1 MVTGIVPTYFRSQV
15 PYSGT
20 RFVELSLQKRK
31 KWHVTFA
38 PMVLILMLEL
48 IVERLQ
54 VFAWLHSVTLTHIWA
69 LSRDHKTS
77 FTEYKL
83 LKSTRFMLSPRHAF
97 LIGLVKGSRY
107 RISICIKHAST
118 RHRRR
123 RRRLTESN
131 FYGVKIIIS
140 HAAVGFNIHF
150 FDAVTEF
157 QCSFISSFNQ
167 YQHGIWPIVANALA

>member
-118 RHRRR
+118 RHRRVVADLPSR
-123 RRRLTESN
+123 ISMESKSSSVTPPSDLTSIFSTQSLNFSVRLLAHS
-131 FYGVKIIIS
+131 IS
-140 HAAVGFNIHF
+140 INTVY
-150 FDAVTEF
+150 D
-157 QCSFISSFNQ
+157 Q
-167 YQHGIWPIVANALA
+167 